1 MAPASLAS
9 DSPAIRAKVA
19 AYLLLKQEIDD
30 RKAMQENL
38 KKELDPYLQAAETNA
53 RGSHVIAFSEPLE
66 VNGKRYASLQ
76 RQRKESRLLN
86 EERALQLLKEKADD
100 GQWTNELY
108 LEPIIT
114 IEHIK
119 HDALW
124 DLFARDFLT
133 EEEYDSL
140 FDVTTTWAFAPTKE

>member
-1 MAPASLAS
+1 MQ
-9 DSPAIRAKVA
+9 DSPAIKAKVA
-19 AYLLLKQEIDD
+19 AYLLLKQEIEE
-30 RKAMQENL
+30 RKAMQNQL
-38 KKELDPYLQAAETNA
+38 KEELEPYLLEADTNA
-53 RGSHVIAFSEPLE
+53 RGSRVIAFSEPLE
-66 VNGKRYASLQ
+66 VHGKRYASLQ
-76 RQRKESRLLN
+76 KQRKESRLLN

-119 HDALW
+119 HDELW
-124 DLFARDFLT
+124 DLFARDLLT

-140 FDVTTTWAFAPTKE
+140 FDVTVTWAFAPTKE